1 MDVLNPPCAQF
12 RGPTLAVCCFQ
23 KSIRHAQVSCLERER
38 ERKESRMKVR
48 VGCKKGENG
57 GKGVRW
63 EICRGV
69 KRRGAE
75 GKNALKDAK
84 RKKKSQKEQRRR
96 NEKRKVGEKAK
107 NEEDRKER
115 QKKFR

>member
-1 MDVLNPPCAQF
+1 M
-12 RGPTLAVCCFQ
+12 
-23 KSIRHAQVSCLERER
+23 E
-38 ERKESRMKVR
+38 VR

-84 RKKKSQKEQRRR
+84 RKKKAVQQKKSQREQRRR

-107 NEEDRKER
+107 RKKTGRKDKKIMVKNTQVREMQIKSREGGR
-115 QKKFR
+115 QEGDGRRFCG

>member
-1 MDVLNPPCAQF
+1 MRF
-12 RGPTLAVCCFQ
+12 MSG
-23 KSIRHAQVSCLERER
+23 
-38 ERKESRMKVR
+38 ERKESRMEVR

-84 RKKKSQKEQRRR
+84 RKKKAVQQKKSQKEQRRR

-107 NEEDRKER
+107 RKKTGR
-115 QKKFR
+115 KDKKKLR